1 MRLTTGHED
10 PKGPIRGPIEG
21 DFYMRAVTWHGRADV
36 RVDTVPDPRIQDPT
50 DVIIEITSSG
60 ICGSDLHLIEV
71 MAPFM
76 SVGDVMGH
84 EPMGIVREVG
94 AEVTAVKPGDRVV
107 VPFNISCGTC
117 WMCSQGLQSQC
128 ETTQN
133 RDQGMGASL
142 FGYTKLYGQVPGGQ
156 AEFLRVPFGNTL
168 PIKVPDA
175 PLDDRYV
182 YLSDVLPT
190 AWQAVQYAGVPQN
203 RSVLVLGLG
212 PIGDMATRVAKH
224 LGATQVIA
232 ADVVPERLARA
243 RANEIEVID
252 STEQEEVVE
261 AVRELTD
268 GRGPDAVID
277 AVGMEAH
284 GSPLA
289 TLAQKATAVVP
300 DAIMEKVM
308 QVAGIDRLA
317 ALNTAIEAVRRGG
330 TISLSGVYG
339 GATDP
344 LPLMRMFDK
353 QIQLRMGQAN
363 VWRWVPEILPLLV
376 DGDPLGVDDFA
387 THRVPLEEAPQAYM
401 NFREKKDGTV
411 KVLLQP

>member
-1 MRLTTGHED
+1 
-10 PKGPIRGPIEG
+10 
-21 DFYMRAVTWHGRADV
+21 MRAVTWHGRADV
-36 RVDTVPDPRIQDPT
+36 RVDTVPDPVIQDPT
-50 DVIIEITSSG
+50 DVIVEITSTG
-60 ICGSDLHLIEV
+60 VCGSDLHLIEV

-94 AEVTAVKPGDRVV
+94 RDVTAVKAGDRVV
-107 VPFNISCGTC
+107 VPFNISCNTC

-133 RDQGMGASL
+133 REQGFGASL

-156 AEFLRVPFGNTL
+156 AEYLRVPFGNTL

-175 PLDDRYV
+175 PLDDRFV

-190 AWQAVQYAGVPQN
+190 AWQAVQYAGIPDGGT
-203 RSVLVLGLG
+203 VLVLGLG
-212 PIGDMATRVAKH
+212 PIGDMCTRIAKH
-224 LGATQVIA
+224 LGAGQVIA
-232 ADVVPERLARA
+232 SDVVPERLARA
-243 RANEIEVID
+243 RRNGITVID
-252 STEQEEVVE
+252 STDQAEVV
-261 AVRELTD
+261 ARVRDLTD
-268 GRGPDAVID
+268 GRGPDSVID

-284 GSPLA
+284 GSPVASAL
-289 TLAQKATAVVP
+289 QKATAIVP

-308 QVAGIDRLA
+308 QVAGVDRLA

-344 LPLMRMFDK
+344 MPLMRMFDK

-363 VWRWVPEILPLLV
+363 VWRWVPDILPLLI
-376 DGDPLGVDDFA
+376 DGDPLGVDEFA
-387 THRVPLEEAPQAYM
+387 THRVPLEQAPEAYA
-401 NFREKKDGTV
+401 NFREKKEGTV